1 MAVDHK
7 GRHYVCSADKKEQEM
22 FERGLLMITWPFS
35 QKIME
40 HPLCI
45 FEYDCD
51 TYGSAAYWV
60 PKDIWEQY
68 KGDGKYYEPD
78 AQV

>member
-7 GRHYVCSADKKEQEM
+7 GRHYVCSADEKEQEM

-45 FEYDCD
+45 FEYDCG

-60 PKDIWEQY
+60 PTDIWEQY
-68 KGDGKYYEPD
+68 KGDGKYYDPE
-78 AQV
+78 